1 MKNVK
6 ISDRELLL
14 LYKQG
19 DEQAFSMLLER
30 HKDRVYTTVYLIV
43 KDKYLAE
50 DLLQEV
56 FIKAITMIKADRYK
70 DEGKFLSWILRIAHN
85 MAIDQYRKAKRS
97 PIIMMEDGSNIFNA
111 LAFSE
116 TSFEDVQIKQDTHD
130 LLKVLIKELPDS
142 QREVLVMRHYMQLS
156 FQEIAASTNVSIN
169 TALGRMRY
177 ALINLR
183 KKLQQNTVAY
193 DPKLYPT

>member
-97 PIIMMEDGSNIFNA
+97 PIIMMEDGSNIFNT

-142 QREVLVMRHYMQLS
+142 QREVLVMRHYMQMS

-169 TALGRMRY
+169 TAFGRMRY

>member
-97 PIIMMEDGSNIFNA
+97 PIIMMEDGSNIFNT

-116 TSFEDVQIKQDTHD
+116 TSFENVQIKQDTHD

-142 QREVLVMRHYMQLS
+142 QREVLVMRHYMQMS

>member
-97 PIIMMEDGSNIFNA
+97 PIIMMEDGSNIFNT

-130 LLKVLIKELPDS
+130 LLKVLIKELQDS
-142 QREVLVMRHYMQLS
+142 QREVLVMRHYMQMS

>member
-97 PIIMMEDGSNIFNA
+97 PIIMMEDGSNIFNT

-116 TSFEDVQIKQDTHD
+116 TSFEDVQIKQVTHD

-142 QREVLVMRHYMQLS
+142 QREV
-156 FQEIAASTNVSIN
+156 
-169 TALGRMRY
+169 
-177 ALINLR
+177 
-183 KKLQQNTVAY
+183 
-193 DPKLYPT
+193 

>member
-97 PIIMMEDGSNIFNA
+97 PIIMMEDGSNIFNT

-130 LLKVLIKELPDS
+130 LLQVLIKELPDS
-142 QREVLVMRHYMQLS
+142 QREVLVMRHYMQMS

>member
-56 FIKAITMIKADRYK
+56 FIKAITMINADRYK

-97 PIIMMEDGSNIFNA
+97 PIIMMEDGSNIFNT

-142 QREVLVMRHYMQLS
+142 QREVLVMRHYMQMS

>member
-70 DEGKFLSWILRIAHN
+70 DEGKFLSCILRIAHN

-97 PIIMMEDGSNIFNA
+97 PIIMMEDGSNIFNT

-142 QREVLVMRHYMQLS
+142 QREVLVMRHYMQMS

>member
-97 PIIMMEDGSNIFNA
+97 PIIMMEDGSNIFNT

-142 QREVLVMRHYMQLS
+142 QREVLVMRHYMQMS

>member
-97 PIIMMEDGSNIFNA
+97 PIIMMEDGSNIFNT